1 MNKENSDGLKLAFTD
16 EYIKVLRLSDKTVYI
31 DDTNTKG
38 LIRQKGATY
47 WISLDSQNQTLY
59 AGIGEARMETC
70 VYRYTWSSTA
80 KIQPFLESLYR
91 ILPSEESLT
100 LTLTTLLRDPIRASI
115 PLLIKDTD
123 DLTMNDIAKA
133 TYLPRAHLSTVS
145 KQLYDCISGKQFVL
159 DDGDFPDFSKAIQH
173 SIITPGLWCNTRL
186 KEKANEFSKDK
197 PNPDETYLRITLN
210 QNNGESPGIPYVME
224 IWPAGHYSPIHNHGE
239 SSAIIRILHGSI
251 QMELYPFL
259 CESESG
265 IKPFTTTHCEKDDIT
280 WISPT
285 LNQIHKLTNIT
296 NDSCITIQ
304 CYMYESDNTTH
315 YDYFDYINADGKE
328 QQYTPDSDMDFLQFK
343 ALMKTEWDEHQPL
356 QSITKRPRRRW
367 CKLF

>member
-1 MNKENSDGLKLAFTD
+1 MTKDKSDG
-16 EYIKVLRLSDKTVYI
+16 IKIELTEQSIQASRLSDNIQYI
-31 DDTNTKG
+31 DDKNTKG
-38 LIRQKGATY
+38 LTKQLGATY
-47 WISLDSQNQTLY
+47 WISLDSQNHVLY
-59 AGIGEARMETC
+59 AGIGEARLETC
-70 VYRYTWSSTA
+70 VYSYKWSNTA
-80 KIQPFLESLYR
+80 KIQPFLESLST
-91 ILPSEESLT
+91 IHPSEESLT
-100 LTLTTLLRDPIRASI
+100 LSLMRLMHDPITASI

-159 DDGDFPDFSKAIQH
+159 DDDDFPDFSNAIH
-173 SIITPGLWCNTRL
+173 RSIITPGLWCNTRL

-239 SSAIIRILHGSI
+239 SSAIIRVLHGSI

-259 CESESG
+259 CESTSD
-265 IKPFTTTHCEKDDIT
+265 IKPFKTTHCEKDAIT

-285 LNQIHKLTNIT
+285 LNQIHKLTNVT
-296 NDSCITIQ
+296 NDPCITIQ

-343 ALMKTEWDEHQPL
+343 ELMKREWTTHTSL
-356 QSITKRPRRRW
+356 HVSAIRPRRKW
-367 CKLF
+367 CGFF